1 MSSDENIEI
10 RLTVSLGTLRKLFSL
25 MTEKEKIN
33 LLTNNFKLLTKRHRL
48 KSNEKKDNNKR

>member
-33 LLTNNFKLLTKRHRL
+33 LLTNNFKLLTKRHKL